1 MSQNIMFLHIFYNF
15 RLLRVDESGLQL
27 RTKRRLSRKP
37 KCYNEGG
44 NFQSV
49 RIYDCQSIF
58 ILYLV
63 GIVLSLI
70 ILVSE
75 KFAFKYSTTK
85 KIKLNE
91 NKLQIQ
97 FEELNDRDIGSQ
109 LADTYLP

>member
-1 MSQNIMFLHIFYNF
+1 M
-15 RLLRVDESGLQL
+15 DETGLQL

-63 GIVLSLI
+63 GIILSLT
-70 ILVSE
+70 ILFSE
-75 KFAFKYSTTK
+75 KFAFKYSKTK
-85 KIKLNE
+85 KITLIE
-91 NKLQIQ
+91 NKFRNK
-97 FEELNDRDIGSQ
+97 FEENNKMDDYIVSRLG
-109 LADTYLP
+109 DTYLP